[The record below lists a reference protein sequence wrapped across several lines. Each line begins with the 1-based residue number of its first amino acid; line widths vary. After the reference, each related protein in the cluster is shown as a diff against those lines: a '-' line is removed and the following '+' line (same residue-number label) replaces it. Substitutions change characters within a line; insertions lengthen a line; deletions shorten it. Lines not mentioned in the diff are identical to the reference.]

1 MNKIEEMKKLVK
13 ELNTASD
20 AYYNGKSE
28 LMTDAEYDSK
38 IELLE
43 QLEKI
48 TGIVLSDSPCHRIGF
63 QTLQE
68 LPEVEHTHLMLSQKK
83 IHSIDE
89 IISFAGDKDIYL
101 SLKMDGLSLAL
112 SFDENGVLNRAETR
126 GNGVKGTNVLHHLQQ
141 FLNTPNR
148 ITKGNYEID
157 GEAIIKTD
165 AFLKY
170 NQPLIEKATK
180 EGKAK
185 GLSGA
190 ELDKYIKDNSFANAR
205 NLASGTLNSLD
216 NKLTKERGL
225 CFVAWNV
232 ISGSDLDSY
241 SERMKEASSY
251 GFEIAPCV
259 QMKQPI
265 SKEELENTLEW
276 FKQIAEEN
284 HYPYDG
290 VVIAYDSIS
299 YGKSLGNRDTTPR
312 HSVAYKYSDDTYPTK
327 LKEVEFTL
335 GKTGVLTPTA
345 IFEPVIIDGTTVER
359 ASLYNISSM
368 KELGITNGC
377 TCYVKKCNLIIPAV
391 ESCDNDGNG
400 EIEIPST
407 CPVCGGETEIVHT
420 ENADI
425 LMCTNPN
432 CSGKMLKKMSAFVSK
447 QGMDINNLSDATL
460 DVLLDKGYIETFKDI
475 YHLDAHRSSL
485 EALSGFGKKSVDKL
499 LTAIE
504 KSRKTD
510 LAHFLTSLSIP
521 LIGKSSAKLM
531 MKKFGSIDFFK
542 KYLYYFADN
551 DMDDMELAKY
561 KYTIDWTTV
570 DGFDTKTHRAIT
582 HYFLENVD
590 MVLELLEELDLSVPE
605 EKQTISSNSV
615 DLTGMIFVV
624 TGSLNH
630 FKNRSELQEKIES
643 LGGKVVGSV
652 SAKTSVLLNN
662 DSESN
667 SSKNIKAKSLNIS
680 IWTEDDFLK
689 YIGE

>member
-1 MNKIEEMKKLVK
+1 MNKIEEMKKLITL
-13 ELNTASD
+13 LNNASD
-20 AYYNGKSE
+20 AYYNGKPE

-43 QLEKI
+43 QLEKM
-48 TGIVLSDSPCHRIGF
+48 TGVVLSDSPCHRVGF
-63 QTLQE
+63 QTLKE
-68 LPEVEHTHLMLSQKK
+68 LPEVEHTHPMLSQKK
-83 IHSIDE
+83 VHSIDE
-89 IISFAGDKDIYL
+89 IISFAEDKDIYL

-126 GNGVKGTNVLHHLQQ
+126 GNGVRGTNVLHHLQQ
-141 FLNTPNR
+141 FLNTPNK
-148 ITKGNYEID
+148 IIKGNYEID

-165 AFLKY
+165 AFLEY

-190 ELDKYIKDNSFANAR
+190 ELEKYIKDNSFANAR

-259 QMKQPI
+259 HMKQPI
-265 SKEELENTLEW
+265 LREELEKNLEW
-276 FKQIAEEN
+276 FKQVAEEN
-284 HYPYDG
+284 CYPYDG

-312 HSVAYKYSDDTYPTK
+312 HSVAYKYEDDTYSTK

-368 KELGITNGC
+368 RELNITNGC

-391 ESCDNDGNG
+391 ESCDNDGDG
-400 EIEIPST
+400 EIKIIDT
-407 CPVCGGETEIVHT
+407 CPVCGGKTEIIHT

-425 LMCTNPN
+425 LICTNPD
-432 CSGKMLKKMSAFVSK
+432 CSGKVLKKMCAFVSK
-447 QGMDINNLSDATL
+447 QAMDIEGLSEATL
-460 DVLLDKGYIETFKDI
+460 ELLLSRGYVTTFKDL
-475 YHLDAHRSSL
+475 YHLSDYKVELSSL
-485 EALSGFGKKSVDKL
+485 PKMGARSVAKL
-499 LTAIE
+499 LQSIE
-504 KSRKTD
+504 ASRKTTLD
-510 LAHFLTSLSIP
+510 KFLTALSIP
-521 LIGKSSAKLM
+521 LIGKSTAKLI
-531 MKKFGSIDFFK
+531 S
-542 KYLYYFADN
+542 KYCHNSVDEFTFIMENTSLEFAAISGVGVAATTSLSDWWAENRDMFYDLLNELVLSVEEKVENNNSSMDLAEKIFVITGALNYF
-551 DMDDMELAKY
+551 
-561 KYTIDWTTV
+561 
-570 DGFDTKTHRAIT
+570 
-582 HYFLENVD
+582 ENREQ
-590 MVLELLEELDLSVPE
+590 LKELLESM
-605 EKQTISSNSV
+605 NA
-615 DLTGMIFVV
+615 
-624 TGSLNH
+624 
-630 FKNRSELQEKIES
+630 
-643 LGGKVVGSV
+643 KVSGSV
-652 SAKTSVLLNN
+652 SKNTFALICNEKDSTSGK
-662 DSESN
+662 
-667 SSKNIKAKSLNIS
+667 SKKARDLGIKV
-680 IWTEDDFLK
+680 WTEDELLN
-689 YIGE
+689 YIDYHRQ

>member
-1 MNKIEEMKKLVK
+1 MNKIEEMKKLITI
-13 ELNTASD
+13 LNNASD
-20 AYYNGKSE
+20 AYYNGKPE

-43 QLEKI
+43 QLEKM
-48 TGIVLSDSPCHRIGF
+48 TGVVLSDSPCHRVGF
-63 QTLQE
+63 QTLKE
-68 LPEVEHTHLMLSQKK
+68 LPEVEHTHPMLSQKK
-83 IHSIDE
+83 VHSIDE
-89 IISFAGDKDIYL
+89 IISFIEDKDIYL

-126 GNGVKGTNVLHHLQQ
+126 GNGVRGTNVLHHLQQ
-141 FLNTPNR
+141 FLNTPNK
-148 ITKGNYEID
+148 IIKGNYEID

-165 AFLKY
+165 VFLKY

-180 EGKAK
+180 EGKSK

-251 GFEIAPCV
+251 GFEIAPCIH
-259 QMKQPI
+259 MKQPI
-265 SKEELENTLEW
+265 SKEELKKNLEW

-312 HSVAYKYSDDTYPTK
+312 HSVAYKYEDDTYPTK

-335 GKTGVLTPTA
+335 GRTGVLTPTA

-368 KELGITNGC
+368 RELGLTNRC

-391 ESCDNDGNG
+391 ESCDNDGIG
-400 EIEIPST
+400 EIEIIDT
-407 CPVCGGETEIVHT
+407 CPVCGGKTEIIHT

-425 LMCTNPN
+425 LVCTNSN
-432 CSGKMLKKMSAFVSK
+432 CSGKVLKKMCAFVSK
-447 QGMDINNLSDATL
+447 QAMDIEGLSEATLELLLSRGFINTYKDLYHLSDYKAELSALPKMGAKSVAKLLQSIENSRNTTL
-460 DVLLDKGYIETFKDI
+460 DKF
-475 YHLDAHRSSL
+475 
-485 EALSGFGKKSVDKL
+485 
-499 LTAIE
+499 LTA
-504 KSRKTD
+504 
-510 LAHFLTSLSIP
+510 LSIP
-521 LIGKSSAKLM
+521 LIGKSTAKLIAQYCHNLVDEFIFIM
-531 MKKFGSIDFFK
+531 ENTSLEFASIDGIGIAATTS
-542 KYLYYFADN
+542 LS
-551 DMDDMELAKY
+551 
-561 KYTIDWTTV
+561 DWW
-570 DGFDTKTHRAIT
+570 A
-582 HYFLENVD
+582 ENRE
-590 MVLELLEELDLSVPE
+590 MFYSLLEELDLAVE
-605 EKQTISSNSV
+605 EKKVENTENKNILQGATFCITGKLEHFSNRDAMIENIIAHGGQYLSGVSSK
-615 DLTGMIFVV
+615 
-624 TGSLNH
+624 LNYLV
-630 FKNRSELQEKIES
+630 NND
-643 LGGKVVGSV
+643 
-652 SAKTSVLLNN
+652 KTSTSGKNKKALETGTVKII
-662 DSESN
+662 SETDY
-667 SSKNIKAKSLNIS
+667 LQM
-680 IWTEDDFLK
+680 
-689 YIGE
+689 IGE